1 MLKNKRRSVTY
12 LCTKFQQIL
21 QNNAIDIQN
30 MRYQH
35 SSAKPYHRHK
45 DIVIFASKT
54 NVDDKIRNHES
65 LPVII
70 KLSHPITCYVLYKQN
85 DMYRRYNIQFDD
97 DLGFHKCDLWFSRL
111 KINEYDTDQYANVD
125 ELYNNEIDEIGLLVC
140 LNQTHYNS
148 QNMHGY
154 ALISSDW
161 CLRTQD
167 NKMELPSLSKQLF
180 QKCMS

>member
-1 MLKNKRRSVTY
+1 MFATSFGYGDDNVPFWYKKINFVSLLNLPNQIRLFGPVYLHWEGVKERYIQFVKPILKNKRRSVTY

-97 DLGFHKCDLWFSRL
+97 DLGFHKCNL
-111 KINEYDTDQYANVD
+111 
-125 ELYNNEIDEIGLLVC
+125 
-140 LNQTHYNS
+140 
-148 QNMHGY
+148 
-154 ALISSDW
+154 
-161 CLRTQD
+161 
-167 NKMELPSLSKQLF
+167 
-180 QKCMS
+180 